1 MITVIII
8 IILILI
14 LIIMLINYAD
24 GTAPNLPAFP
34 TAAKIQVFSAQI
46 FHYYKSVLNW
56 DNSEENRLYSINV
69 L

>member
-1 MITVIII
+1 
-8 IILILI
+8 
-14 LIIMLINYAD
+14 MLINYAD